1 MATTL
6 TSTSNYSGKEAGVI
20 IGKAFKEAVTLDSGF
35 VTLNESVNYKLNLR
49 KIELTGGRREYT
61 CGFVPAGSIVLSEKV
76 LEPKKFKD
84 DFEVCLEDF
93 RNQWNDGDLG
103 DSAFNDGDM
112 KVIMDAILA
121 EKLAQEAEAIDTM
134 IWQGDDTDPTEFDGF
149 LKLFAADDDIIT
161 VDGIAI
167 TKDNVEAQLM
177 RALSEVPAGLQKKP
191 IKVGVASNIAI
202 AYSFLLISKAITN
215 GLASDS
221 NNPGKSD
228 AATEIKFGKF
238 TLVELP
244 GLPDN
249 HMVIAE
255 PKNVVFG
262 TGLKADFNN
271 VHVVNTNETL
281 LDGKVRGSLVY
292 NAGVEYYNSEE
303 IVWYRPATP
312 SV

>member
-1 MATTL
+1 MVCPRESKIREGQTVIGNRFKGLVVLAAGLAMLAGCNVGQSDDAATRAIADAAKT
-6 TSTSNYSGKEAGVI
+6 GKEW
-20 IGKAFKEAVTLDSGF
+20 
-35 VTLNESVNYKLNLR
+35 
-49 KIELTGGRREYT
+49 LTYGGSYDEQRY
-61 CGFVPAGSIVLSEKV
+61 S
-76 LEPKKFKD
+76 
-84 DFEVCLEDF
+84 
-93 RNQWNDGDLG
+93 QLG
-103 DSAFNDGDM
+103 
-112 KVIMDAILA
+112 
-121 EKLAQEAEAIDTM
+121 
-134 IWQGDDTDPTEFDGF
+134 
-149 LKLFAADDDIIT
+149 
-161 VDGIAI
+161 AI

-177 RALSEVPAGLQKKP
+177 KALSEVPAGLQKKP

-215 GLASDS
+215 GLASNS
-221 NNPGKSD
+221 NSGSD

>member
-1 MATTL
+1 MATTV
-6 TSTSNYSGKEAGVI
+6 TSTSNYSGKDAGVI
-20 IGKAFKEAVTLDSGF
+20 IGKAFKEAVTLESGF
-35 VTLNESVNYKLNLR
+35 VTLNENVNYKLNLR

-93 RNQWNDGDLG
+93 RSQWNDGDLG

-134 IWQGDDTDPTEFDGF
+134 IWQGDAVNADEFDGY

-161 VDGIAI
+161 IDGATI

-191 IKVGVASNIAI
+191 IRVGVASNIAI
-202 AYSFLLISKAITN
+202 AYSFLLISKAISN
-215 GLASDS
+215 GLASNSADS
-221 NNPGKSD
+221 
-228 AATEIKFGKF
+228 ATEIKFGKF

-255 PKNVVFG
+255 AKNVVFG

-292 NAGVEYYNSEE
+292 NAGVEYYNAEE
-303 IVWYRPATP
+303 IVWYRPAA

>member
-1 MATTL
+1 MATTV
-6 TSTSNYSGKEAGVI
+6 TSTSNYSGKDAGAI
-20 IGKAFKEAVTLDSGF
+20 MGKAFKEAVTLETGF
-35 VTLNESVNYKLNLR
+35 VTLNENVNYKLNLR

-112 KVIMDAILA
+112 KVLMDAILA

-134 IWQGDDTDPTEFDGF
+134 IWQGDATNSDEFDGY
-149 LKLFAADDDIIT
+149 LKLFADDADIIT

-177 RALSEVPAGLQKKP
+177 RALSEVPTALQKKP

-215 GLASDS
+215 GVASNADTGS
-221 NNPGKSD
+221 ET
-228 AATEIKFGKF
+228 TEIKFGKF

-262 TGLKADFNN
+262 TGLKADFNH

-292 NAGVEYYNSEE
+292 NAGVEYYNGEE
-303 IVWYRPATP
+303 IVWYRPE
-312 SV
+312 